1 MYFRVVVVQRK
12 EPTVSRKNERLIN
25 LTIALLATK
34 RYLTKN
40 EIFRN
45 IEGYEGNA
53 EAKERMFERDKDDL
67 RKLGIQIEVG
77 GLDPLFDDEAGYR
90 IRPESYA
97 LSLRELTATQVT
109 LLSLAA
115 QAWQD
120 AAFTDL
126 SEQALRK
133 LTSTGIES
141 DTSQLP
147 VMAPRIIGAD
157 ENLRTVLDAL
167 TTLTNI
173 EFEYLNAQGTTQKR
187 ELQVYGVQARKSH
200 WYLIGLDLE
209 KSAIRNFRLD
219 RISGEIKSV
228 GKAQSYEIPVN
239 FEIAELEPNSQT
251 PMAVLQVRPGSGYQ
265 LRRLATTIETADEWD
280 IVEVPMY
287 DLDFLLNL
295 VLWHGDDVIVSAPA
309 ELRSATT
316 EALTK
321 LVKFHG

>member
-1 MYFRVVVVQRK
+1 M
-12 EPTVSRKNERLIN
+12 SRKNERLVN

-97 LSLRELTATQVT
+97 LSLRDLTGTQVT

-126 SEQALRK
+126 SQQALRK
-133 LTSTGIES
+133 LTSIGL
-141 DTSQLP
+141 DTDASQLP
-147 VMAPRIIGAD
+147 VMAPKLIGAD
-157 ENLRTVLDAL
+157 ENLRTALDAL
-167 TTLTNI
+167 TSLTAIEFDYLNI
-173 EFEYLNAQGTTQKR
+173 EGAAQTR
-187 ELQVYGVQARKSH
+187 RLLVYGVQARKSH
-200 WYLIGLDLE
+200 WYLIGLDTE
-209 KSAIRNFRLD
+209 KDAIRNFRVD
-219 RISGEIKSV
+219 RIQGEIKPI
-228 GKAQSYEIPVN
+228 GKSQNYVIPPS
-239 FEIAELEPNSQT
+239 FEIAELEPAIET
-251 PMAVLQVRPGSGYQ
+251 PFAVLQVRPGAGYQ
-265 LRRLATTIETADEWD
+265 LRRMATTVETADDWD
-280 IVEVPMY
+280 LLEVPIF
-287 DLDFLLNL
+287 DLAFITSL
-295 VLWHGDDVIVSAPA
+295 VLWHGEDVIVSSPPQ
-309 ELRSATT
+309 LRNAVISSL
-316 EALTK
+316 EK
-321 LVKFHG
+321 VVSNHG

>member
-1 MYFRVVVVQRK
+1 MYWRVDVVQRR
-12 EPTVSRKNERLIN
+12 ELMVSRKNERLVN

-90 IRPESYA
+90 IRPENYA
-97 LSLRELTATQVT
+97 LSLRNLTTTQVT

-133 LTSTGIES
+133 FTSMGIDS
-141 DTSQLP
+141 DSSQLP
-147 VMAPRIIGAD
+147 SMAPKLVGTD
-157 ENLRTVLDAL
+157 ENLRSALDAL
-167 TTLTNI
+167 TSLTTI
-173 EFEYLNAQGTTQKR
+173 EFDYLNVQGVAQRRK
-187 ELQVYGVQARKSH
+187 LQVYGVQARKSH
-200 WYLIGLDLE
+200 WYLIGMDLE
-209 KSAIRNFRLD
+209 KQAIRNFRLD
-219 RISGEIKSV
+219 RIQGDVTTV
-228 GKAQSYEIPVN
+228 GKTQSYEIPAN
-239 FEIAELEPNSQT
+239 FEISELEPTVET
-251 PMAVLQVRPGSGYQ
+251 PTAVLQVRPGSGYQ

-280 IVEVPMY
+280 LLEIPMF
-287 DLDFLLNL
+287 DLEFLLNL
-295 VLWHGDDVIVSAPA
+295 VLWHGDDVIVSAPS
-309 ELRSATT
+309 ELRDAAIA
-316 EALTK
+316 ALTK
-321 LVKFHG
+321 LVKAHG